1 MIAVEVGLGAPVGAR
16 ATVLALVMAGGL
28 ALSGVLYANLGGRA
42 YAAMAL
48 AAALGGGFVLLAH
61 RFVRE
66 QLP

>member
-16 ATVLALVMAGGL
+16 ATVLALGMAGGL

-48 AAALGGGFVLLAH
+48 AAALGGGVLLAT
-61 RFVRE
+61 RRW
-66 QLP
+66 LRS